1 MFQKFFPGGVGSD
14 IFGEH
19 DTARLPY
26 EDPINAHL
34 RNQYLLNYFQW
45 HFANQKTSPTFQKD
59 LNSLYWAQKMT
70 PVYGIAAFCF
80 AAIVINP
87 NYTRRRSMYLKK
99 FNCFLFAA
107 IGMAWGYK
115 RETELCTNLML
126 RNYDYLP
133 LEVKRVLATK
143 DYRHMVGFN
152 YENPSRQL
160 WDEKTGKSLS

>member
-26 EDPINAHL
+26 EDPINEHL

-99 FNCFLFAA
+99 FNCFLFASLVVTPV
-107 IGMAWGYK
+107 AWKYI
-115 RETELCTNLML
+115 TSTNGTQHVTKPLTGVLMHKWCVVSWATL
-126 RNYDYLP
+126 VATPERSS
-133 LEVKRVLATK
+133 RVRWEQAK
-143 DYRHMVGFN
+143 YMG
-152 YENPSRQL
+152 S
-160 WDEKTGKSLS
+160 S